1 MGTRTRTRI
10 ALLFSLALVH
20 VLALAACGH
29 QLAVLEAPPATAYRT
44 LGMVSGQ
51 GENESSAMHMAVE
64 QARRIDADAV
74 VIEGRR
80 NVGSACIVT
89 ARAIKYTEAP
99 PP

>member
-20 VLALAACGH
+20 VL
-29 QLAVLEAPPATAYRT
+29 APPATAYRT